1 MKNSI
6 KIPSVQFGDKY
17 SALNRNSEEVFS
29 AITEKTSDLGFSC
42 YLKEKNSAISKTDG
56 NYKRCEDIVKVTITV
71 KGKNIVK
78 TINGYYSSLEMKIL
92 LSENDIFNFLA
103 SCTKKEKIVQV
114 VWNDVISN
122 VGSKIVSRNIERQ
135 SLCRVIGLD
144 ENGMR
149 RLKRLGD
156 ITVDGYIQP
165 FIYND
170 ELPPFFENRK
180 TIFWKDGP
188 GEEGFVGVWDWS
200 AIPNKSGAD
209 SDYVESKFNKDVT
222 PTEIIEISKA
232 HNIDS
237 LIDYLK
243 QGVEE
248 KPSCINVIFAYKVV
262 KGGYEGVLCNNK
274 ILEIKDDKT
283 YLNKEVNS
291 LMAYFFN
298 EEDILKTKTQ
308 EFYRYLRLDDYD
320 RLVLTKSPVEI
331 VRNIVLKR
339 ASWSAGK
346 QFEMTK
352 NEWKSFKGFLESIVD
367 DTFYQDIVKECDCDE
382 NDAKSYFEEFLSVAD
397 EMLDS
402 NDMDISIL
410 SKVVEHSDALKAQCE
425 KLVEEKWL
433 ETHSKDIKK
442 AKEELELITKDVNKS
457 TNELNALN
465 KEIKDKKQILAKL
478 DKDTKKYDEL
488 GDQVLSRIKEKLNAA
503 KNDVSDF
510 VSELTILSTAIGGS
524 QSVGN
529 YSTNCYT
536 VGKVVAGEL
545 SDSYLDSI
553 DCIAD
558 ELVEAGVDS
567 KYSYSFACFLYSLYV
582 NKINLLL
589 AGPNSESI
597 AHAFST
603 GLYGRYAGVIDC
615 NAKYDSELLD
625 KIITGEDKI
634 ILFKNAFSN
643 GWIYNL
649 VEAAQSTDK
658 LFVYSNPIV
667 EDLIIEPKGLY
678 NYFVPVITD
687 LFVGTRPSNN
697 FIGSVMSDNYE
708 EYTKQKKQISYSSYF
723 KRINI
728 SNYLSEIIQN
738 VISDFHN
745 LYNDSDVTADYMYI
759 LFAYAYATGN
769 GSAFA
774 ERIRIENTV
783 NNDKLNMMLGLLG
796 VTDD

>member
-1 MKNSI
+1 MMKNSI

-42 YLKEKNSAISKTDG
+42 YLKEKSSAISKTDG

-188 GEEGFVGVWDWS
+188 DEEGFVGVWDWS

-274 ILEIKDDKT
+274 LLEIKDDAAGEKT
-283 YLNKEVNS
+283 NDLYMDPGSKSSYNKDIS
-291 LMAYFFN
+291 FLSYDKKKIPTGGIFMR
-298 EEDILKTKTQ
+298 ED
-308 EFYRYLRLDDYD
+308 EGF
-320 RLVLTKSPVEI
+320 LVLDYLIS
-331 VRNIVLKR
+331 LKR
-339 ASWSAGK
+339 
-346 QFEMTK
+346 
-352 NEWKSFKGFLESIVD
+352 
-367 DTFYQDIVKECDCDE
+367 
-382 NDAKSYFEEFLSVAD
+382 
-397 EMLDS
+397 
-402 NDMDISIL
+402 
-410 SKVVEHSDALKAQCE
+410 SDAVLTMNLVRTACE
-425 KLVEEKWL
+425 ALEERY
-433 ETHSKDIKK
+433 S
-442 AKEELELITKDVNKS
+442 
-457 TNELNALN
+457 
-465 KEIKDKKQILAKL
+465 EIK
-478 DKDTKKYDEL
+478 
-488 GDQVLSRIKEKLNAA
+488 IKM
-503 KNDVSDF
+503 
-510 VSELTILSTAIGGS
+510 
-524 QSVGN
+524 
-529 YSTNCYT
+529 
-536 VGKVVAGEL
+536 
-545 SDSYLDSI
+545 
-553 DCIAD
+553 
-558 ELVEAGVDS
+558 
-567 KYSYSFACFLYSLYV
+567 
-582 NKINLLL
+582 
-589 AGPNSESI
+589 
-597 AHAFST
+597 HAFSPE
-603 GLYGRYAGVIDC
+603 
-615 NAKYDSELLD
+615 AK
-625 KIITGEDKI
+625 
-634 ILFKNAFSN
+634 
-643 GWIYNL
+643 
-649 VEAAQSTDK
+649 K
-658 LFVYSNPIV
+658 L
-667 EDLIIEPKGLY
+667 
-678 NYFVPVITD
+678 
-687 LFVGTRPSNN
+687 
-697 FIGSVMSDNYE
+697 
-708 EYTKQKKQISYSSYF
+708 
-723 KRINI
+723 
-728 SNYLSEIIQN
+728 
-738 VISDFHN
+738 
-745 LYNDSDVTADYMYI
+745 A
-759 LFAYAYATGN
+759 
-769 GSAFA
+769 
-774 ERIRIENTV
+774 V
-783 NNDKLNMMLGLLG
+783 NLLG
-796 VTDD
+796 KYAKESEDVVHMVKYL